1 MLCGLDYLSSIF
13 VPYLAPFVFVR
24 LGGLRRN
31 WVSNS
36 LHLWY
41 SIDLPSSR
49 IVKVKPFT
57 TLQEMKQPILHVAK
71 KYGVTNVRIFGSFA
85 RGDER
90 KKSDV
95 DLLVDIPE
103 GMTLFG
109 LAGFTVDLEET
120 LHRNVDVVPSD
131 SIKPALRANILT
143 DARPL

>member
-1 MLCGLDYLSSIF
+1 MSPSRTIQGK
-13 VPYLAPFVFVR
+13 PLA
-24 LGGLRRN
+24 
-31 WVSNS
+31 
-36 LHLWY
+36 
-41 SIDLPSSR
+41 
-49 IVKVKPFT
+49 
-57 TLQEMKQPILHVAK
+57 TLQQMKEPILHIANMH
-71 KYGVTNVRIFGSFA
+71 GVTNVRIFGSFA

-109 LAGFTVDLEET
+109 IAGFTVDLEEA

-131 SIKPALRANILT
+131 SIKPALRDNILT